1 MLVKCRKF
9 DIRQWV
15 LVTDW
20 NPLTVWLYSEPY
32 IRFAAADF
40 SYKNIQNRYAH
51 LSNNS
56 VAKHAKTQIVTH
68 EIDGNMWS
76 LDEFQ
81 SYLRTEY
88 GRDVWE
94 EDLAK

>member
-1 MLVKCRKF
+1 MIIHKRKF

-15 LVTDW
+15 MVTDW
-20 NPLTVWLYSEPY
+20 NPLTVWIYAEPY

-40 SYKNIQNRYAH
+40 SYTKIQNRFAH

-56 VAKHAKTQIVTH
+56 VAKDAKKIKVSY
-68 EIDGNMWS
+68 EIEGNMWT

-81 SYLRTEY
+81 DYLSGEY
-88 GRDVWE
+88 GYDVW
-94 EDLAK
+94 